1 MSLDQTF
8 ERRRRLD
15 AVADTN
21 GWDRHSAGSVAST
34 TASTTAVPV
43 LDALSGLLPDGLRR
57 GEAVSLAGRG
67 QDRSPGYLALALLAG
82 ALRAG
87 LWCAAVG
94 VTGLGGLALADL
106 LGRGTERRA
115 GLARLLVAPEPGERW
130 AQVTAVLADGV
141 DLLLVRPPG
150 QVPAQLARRI
160 DARLRQGRT
169 SGGTR
174 HSAALLVLGAWP
186 GAQLELRT
194 ARTVWA
200 GLSEAGPAAGTGHL
214 TGGQATVVAAG
225 RATAGRT
232 RTARLW
238 LPTAT
243 GTAEPL
249 LSTDDAPSSNLTV
262 SGGAGSANAQ
272 QRVTLQPHTRPRSR
286 SKSPDIPPS
295 MTDTTD
301 TTDDAASPA
310 SPAPAA
316 SPGRQLS
323 IVA

>member
-1 MSLDQTF
+1 
-8 ERRRRLD
+8 
-15 AVADTN
+15 
-21 GWDRHSAGSVAST
+21 
-34 TASTTAVPV
+34 V
-43 LDALSGLLPDGLRR
+43 LDALSGLLPNGLRR

-67 QDRSPGYLALALLAG
+67 RDRSPVYLALALLAG

-106 LGRGTERRA
+106 LGRGPERRA

-160 DARLRQGRT
+160 DARLRQSRA
-169 SGGTR
+169 GGTR

-194 ARTVWA
+194 ARTVWT

-214 TGGQATVVAAG
+214 TGGHTTVVAAG

-232 RTARLW
+232 RTLRLW

-243 GTAEPL
+243 GTAAPL
-249 LSTDDAPSSNLTV
+249 SGTASDILPTDAPPI
-262 SGGAGSANAQ
+262 AA
-272 QRVTLQPHTRPRSR
+272 
-286 SKSPDIPPS
+286 
-295 MTDTTD
+295 
-301 TTDDAASPA
+301 DDDASPA
-310 SPAPAA
+310 SLA